1 MDSPGD
7 GMDANDLFSLRN
19 VTALVTGA
27 SGGLGQHFART
38 LVGAGAKVAL
48 VGRRI
53 APLAELSEELNRSGA
68 QTAAVPFD
76 STDAE
81 AVAGGFAAAERA
93 LGTVTLLI
101 NNSGV
106 TSTEPLIDTEEKT
119 WDSILDTNLKGA
131 WLCSRV
137 FARRLIEVG
146 NPGAIVNVA
155 SILGLRVAG
164 QVAAYS
170 ASKAALLHLTRSLA
184 LELARH
190 RIRANA
196 LAPGY
201 ISTEL
206 NRKFLETPAGQ
217 ALIKRVPQRRLGD
230 LSDLDG
236 PLLLLASEAS
246 RFMTGAVIPVDGGHL
261 VSSL

>member
-1 MDSPGD
+1 
-7 GMDANDLFSLRN
+7 MDANKLFSLAN

-27 SGGLGQHFART
+27 SGGLGQHFAKT

-48 VGRRI
+48 VGRRA
-53 APLAELSEELNRSGA
+53 APLEALAEELNRAGGS
-68 QTAAVPFD
+68 TAAVPFD
-76 STDAE
+76 LTDAKGIAE
-81 AVAGGFAAAERA
+81 GFATAERL
-93 LGTVTLLI
+93 LGTVTLLV

-106 TSTEPLIDTEEKT
+106 TSTEPLVDLEEKT
-119 WDSILDTNLKGA
+119 WDSILDTNVKGA

-146 NPGAIVNVA
+146 QPGVIVNVA
-155 SILGLRVAG
+155 SILGLRIAG

-170 ASKAALLHLTRSLA
+170 ASKAALIHLTRSLA

-201 ISTEL
+201 IATEL
-206 NRKFLETPAGQ
+206 NRQFLETPAGQ
-217 ALIKRVPQRRLGD
+217 ALIKRVPQRRLGS
-230 LSDLDG
+230 LEDLDG
-236 PLLLLASEAS
+236 PLLLLASDAS